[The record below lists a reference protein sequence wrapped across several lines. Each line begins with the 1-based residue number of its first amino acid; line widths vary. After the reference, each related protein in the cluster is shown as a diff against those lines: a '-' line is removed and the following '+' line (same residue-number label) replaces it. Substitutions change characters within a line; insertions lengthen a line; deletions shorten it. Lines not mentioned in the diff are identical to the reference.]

1 MLFCSECEGEE
12 EEIMSVDLFDF
23 HWLPTRRGFLF
34 PPRRG
39 LPIYKVPFL
48 ELNWNFQET
57 RVTFSAEWQRGSAY
71 EAVKGRKIQ
80 YFRQL

>member
-1 MLFCSECEGEE
+1 
-12 EEIMSVDLFDF
+12 MSVDLFDF
-23 HWLPTRRGFLF
+23 HWLPTRRGFSF
-34 PPRRG
+34 HHVV